1 MLSTDISQS
10 LGNQILADIKAMGSM
25 PEERKC
31 LGFIGCPIDESKWH
45 LLGKCSWVLKGLLLE
60 LEVKQIMESEL
71 SCPANQLPPE
81 QIFVNDRPLYLEK
94 LMLLRSC
101 PNPLRN
107 LNQDTIGI
115 IESPIFWER
124 YIWILLS
131 FHHFNTE

>member
-107 LNQDTIGI
+107 LKPGHYWYHRVADLLGKVYLDSAVV
-115 IESPIFWER
+115 SPF
-124 YIWILLS
+124 
-131 FHHFNTE
+131 